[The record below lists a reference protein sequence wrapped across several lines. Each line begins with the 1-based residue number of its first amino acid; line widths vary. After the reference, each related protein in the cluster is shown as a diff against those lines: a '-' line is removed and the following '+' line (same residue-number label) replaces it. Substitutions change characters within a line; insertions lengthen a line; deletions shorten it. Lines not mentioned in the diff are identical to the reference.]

1 MMYIRQVQILVQTQI
16 CTWLIVYTK
25 RGAAS
30 SFCSTSRVLFS
41 ILFLQI
47 LFPAF
52 RQIFCRAAEHI
63 PYQLFHL
70 FSGSSSFHLRILQ
83 ECFHHQIKITQNS
96 CFQNPLMVCHMG
108 IHQLLDLL
116 RKLSGIQRADGIS
129 LEYRIGLYN
138 RTFRQIGNLMSGIGN
153 IDIAD
158 LAGQSAECLD
168 QLVGFNSISSS
179 PAASLALFARRSCRS
194 FFLQSTV
201 VRPNFHLFT
210 VSGSFR

>member
-1 MMYIRQVQILVQTQI
+1 MMYIRQVQILVQAQI

-108 IHQLLDLL
+108 IHCSGSSPEYNGRMASLSNTALVSTTA
-116 RKLSGIQRADGIS
+116 LSGR
-129 LEYRIGLYN
+129 
-138 RTFRQIGNLMSGIGN
+138 
-153 IDIAD
+153 
-158 LAGQSAECLD
+158 LA
-168 QLVGFNSISSS
+168 I
-179 PAASLALFARRSCRS
+179 
-194 FFLQSTV
+194 
-201 VRPNFHLFT
+201 
-210 VSGSFR
+210 

>member
-1 MMYIRQVQILVQTQI
+1 MMYIRQVQILVQAQI

-108 IHQLLDLL
+108 IHQLLDPC
-116 RKLSGIQRADGIS
+116 SG
-129 LEYRIGLYN
+129 
-138 RTFRQIGNLMSGIGN
+138 
-153 IDIAD
+153 
-158 LAGQSAECLD
+158 
-168 QLVGFNSISSS
+168 SS
-179 PAASLALFARRSCRS
+179 PAYNGRMASLSNTALV
-194 FFLQSTV
+194 STTA
-201 VRPNFHLFT
+201 L
-210 VSGSFR
+210 SGRLAI

>member
-1 MMYIRQVQILVQTQI
+1 MMYIRQVQILVQAQI

-108 IHQLLDLL
+108 IHQLLDPEAL
-116 RKLSGIQRADGIS
+116 RHTTGGWHLSRIPHWSLQPHFPADWQS
-129 LEYRIGLYN
+129 DARYWEY
-138 RTFRQIGNLMSGIGN
+138 
-153 IDIAD
+153 
-158 LAGQSAECLD
+158 
-168 QLVGFNSISSS
+168 
-179 PAASLALFARRSCRS
+179 
-194 FFLQSTV
+194 
-201 VRPNFHLFT
+201 
-210 VSGSFR
+210 